1 MAGKENVVVWQ
12 CGRPFTEKDLEH
24 VREVIA
30 LFPRLSLNEL
40 TQTLCEQL
48 EWYTASGGYKQDA
61 CRKLLEKMEGR
72 GELLLPEVRECAR
85 GQLRKRRPGA
95 VAAAVPAEPLTGN
108 LSSCAPVRLVSL
120 TDKEAVA
127 LCVADVERHHFLG
140 YRKPI
145 GCFLH
150 YAIESARGRLGYL
163 IIAGAAKQIGVR
175 DRWIGWDDQQ
185 RLQNLPWVV
194 NNSRFLLFPWVHV
207 RYGASHVLG
216 QLAACLPAEWENR
229 WGYRP
234 VLLETFVDP
243 ASHKGTCYRAAGWIE
258 MGRTMGTGLCRQGRA
273 YQTTPKL
280 LFVRPLTEDFRSL
293 LCGAPAPRRT
303 DA

>member
-1 MAGKENVVVWQ
+1 VAGKEKAVVWQ

-24 VREVIA
+24 VREVVA
-30 LFPRLSLNEL
+30 LFPRLAFTEL

-48 EWYTASGGYKQDA
+48 GWSTASGGYKLDA
-61 CRKLLEKMEGR
+61 CRKLLEKMEAR
-72 GELLLPEVRECAR
+72 GELKLPVVRSCAR
-85 GQLRKRRPGA
+85 GQLRSRLPGS
-95 VAAAVPAEPLTGN
+95 VATAVPAEPMTGN
-108 LSSCAPVRLVSL
+108 LSIYAPVHLVAL
-120 TDKEAVA
+120 RDKEAVA
-127 LCVADVERHHFLG
+127 LCVADMERHHFLG

-175 DRWIGWDDQQ
+175 DPWIGWDDSQ
-185 RLQNLPWVV
+185 RLRNLPWVV

-216 QLAACLPAEWENR
+216 QLAACLPADWEDR

-243 ASHKGTCYRAAGWIE
+243 ARHKGTCYRAAGWIE
-258 MGRTMGTGLCRQGRA
+258 LGRTTGTGLCRPGRA

-303 DA
+303 EV